1 METIQIGYTRKN
13 HGLKGEIKFHVE
25 DAFFDDFMDADVV
38 LIEVNNKKKP
48 YFIEDIRAGNNT
60 IVKLEDVDTPEAAAQ
75 LNHCAIFLR
84 VSDISDEN
92 HTEDDF
98 YPYRHTVGYTLYNNA
113 DLLGIIESLEEFPQQ
128 LMAVISAEPSPSSEP
143 LVLSFEQTRAALNPY
158 KVGTKLKAKQA
169 QNSKL
174 IPLNPAFVK
183 KIDDAKKII
192 TLDLPEGMLEL

>member
-1 METIQIGYTRKN
+1 MIQIGYTRKN

-84 VSDISDEN
+84 ASDISAEN

-98 YPYRHTVGYTLYNNA
+98 YPYRHTVGYTIYNN
-113 DLLGIIESLEEFPQQ
+113 DDVLGIIESLEEFPQQ
-128 LMAVISAEPSPSSEP
+128 LMAVINYQRSVISNQPSASDSVPSP
-143 LVLSFEQTRAALNPY
+143 
-158 KVGTKLKAKQA
+158 
-169 QNSKL
+169 KL
-174 IPLNPAFVK
+174 IPLNPAYVK
-183 KIDDAKKII
+183 KVDNVQKII
-192 TLDLPEGMLEL
+192 ILNLPDGLLDL

>member
-1 METIQIGYTRKN
+1 MVQIGYTRKN
-13 HGLKGEIKFHVE
+13 HGLKGEIKFHIE

-75 LNHCAIFLR
+75 LNHCAVFLR

-98 YPYRHTVGYTLYNNA
+98 YLYRNTLGFIVFNNEE
-113 DLLGIIESLEEFPQQ
+113 LIGIIESLEEFPQQ
-128 LMAVISAEPSPSSEP
+128 LMAAINY
-143 LVLSFEQTRAALNPY
+143 QNRAIL
-158 KVGTKLKAKQA
+158 L
-169 QNSKL
+169 
-174 IPLNPAFVK
+174 PLNPAFVK
-183 KIDDAKKII
+183 KVDTAKKII
-192 TLDLPEGMLEL
+192 VVDLPEGMLEL